1 MARAGD
7 FAPRAFAHPEDSV
20 PEALSITASSFDP
33 ALLSLPWSTPLGEWP
48 SSAIVSLPKGLSR
61 HLVRFSSLSG
71 RVIAVKETTEE
82 MARRE
87 YDMLGNLHRLDVPCV
102 ERVAVIA
109 GRWAPPPGGSA
120 QREAMRGE
128 RRGENDEGAPLPA
141 ALVTAHLKFSLPYRA
156 LFTQVLRPD
165 TATRLVDAL
174 AALLVRLHNVGFF
187 WGDVSLSNTLF
198 RRDAG
203 AFAAYLVDAETGELH
218 EQGLTPGQREHDL
231 DVARTN
237 IAGEIM
243 DLEAGGRL
251 EGGVDAIAIADGIV
265 SSYRSLWSALTD
277 EETFGA
283 SESWRLTERVQ
294 RLNDLGFDIDEM
306 SIQTTA
312 DGTKVSIQPKVV
324 DAGHHQRR
332 LIRLTGL
339 DVEENQARRLLNDLD
354 EFRAR
359 ISRLGSDEEMVAH
372 EWLTRVFEPVVKA
385 IPYEL
390 RAKLEPAEVFH
401 QVLEHRWYM
410 SQAQG
415 QSVPL
420 AETLTSYI
428 DTVLRHRRDEAQ
440 VMGPPTETVGIPI
453 ITAPVPID
461 DEADAVDWR
470 DLV

>member
-1 MARAGD
+1 MVQ
-7 FAPRAFAHPEDSV
+7 S
-20 PEALSITASSFDP
+20 LSITASSVD
-33 ALLSLPWSTPLGEWP
+33 AGLLALPWSTSLAEWP
-48 SSAIVSLPKGLSR
+48 SDTIVSLPKGLSR
-61 HLVRFSSLSG
+61 HLVRFANLSG
-71 RVIAVKETTEE
+71 RVVAVKETTAE

-87 YDMLGNLHRLDVPCV
+87 YEMLGSLARLDVPCV
-102 ERVAVIA
+102 GRVAVID
-109 GRWAPPPGGSA
+109 GRRTPK
-120 QREAMRGE
+120 GE
-128 RRGENDEGAPLPA
+128 ELPA

-174 AALLVRLHNVGFF
+174 AVLLVRLHTAGFF

-218 EQGLTPGQREHDL
+218 ENGLTRGQREHDL

-251 EGGVDAIAIADGIV
+251 EGGVDAVAIADGIM

-277 EETFGA
+277 TESFAANET
-283 SESWRLTERVQ
+283 WRITERVQ
-294 RLNDLGFDIDEM
+294 RLNALGFDIGEM
-306 SIQTTA
+306 SIDETA
-312 DGTKVSIQPKVV
+312 DGAKVLIQPKVV

-332 LIRLTGL
+332 LLRLTGL
-339 DVEENQARRLLNDLD
+339 DVQENQARRLLNDMD
-354 EFRAR
+354 EFAAR
-359 ISRLGSDEEMVAH
+359 VSRLGSDEEMVAH

-385 IPYEL
+385 IPWDL

-410 SQAQG
+410 SQARG
-415 QSVPL
+415 RSVPI
-420 AETLTSYI
+420 AEVLSSYI
-428 DTVLRHRRDEAQ
+428 DGVLRHRRDEAT
-440 VMGPPTETVGIPI
+440 VMGPPTETMAV
-453 ITAPVPID
+453 PVVTGDVPVSDED
-461 DEADAVDWR
+461 DVDWR

>member
-1 MARAGD
+1 MA
-7 FAPRAFAHPEDSV
+7 ES
-20 PEALSITASSFDP
+20 LTITATAVDP
-33 ALLSLPWSTPLGEWP
+33 GLLALPWQTPLGEWP
-48 SSAIVSLPKGLSR
+48 SSSIVYLPKGLSR

-71 RVIAVKETTEE
+71 RVVAVKETTAE

-87 YDMLGNLHRLDVPCV
+87 YDLLGHLARLDAPCV

-109 GRWAPPPGGSA
+109 GRTDVAGK
-120 QREAMRGE
+120 
-128 RRGENDEGAPLPA
+128 PLPA

-156 LFTQVLRPD
+156 LFTQVLRPH
-165 TATRLVDAL
+165 TASRLVDAL
-174 AALLVRLHNVGFF
+174 AVLLVRLHNVGFF

-218 EQGLTPGQREHDL
+218 EAGLTRGQREHDL

-251 EGGVDAIAIADGIV
+251 EGGVDALQIADGIV
-265 SSYRSLWSALTD
+265 SSYRSLWGALTD
-277 EETFGA
+277 RESFSA
-283 SESWRLTERVQ
+283 DESWRITERVQ
-294 RLNDLGFDIDEM
+294 RLNALGFDIDEM
-306 SIQTTA
+306 SIQATA
-312 DGTKVSIQPKVV
+312 DGTTVSIQPKVV

-332 LIRLTGL
+332 LLRLTGL

-359 ISRLGSDEEMVAH
+359 SGRAGDDEEMVAH
-372 EWLTRVFEPVVKA
+372 EWLTRVFEPVVRA
-385 IPYEL
+385 IPFDL

-410 SQAQG
+410 SQGSGRA
-415 QSVPL
+415 VPL
-420 AETLTSYI
+420 AEVLTGYI
-428 DTVLRHRRDEAQ
+428 DDVLRHRRDEAT
-440 VMGPPTETVGIPI
+440 VMGPVTETVSIPVI
-453 ITAPVPID
+453 RT
-461 DEADAVDWR
+461 ADAASDPEPEVDWR

>member
-1 MARAGD
+1 MPA
-7 FAPRAFAHPEDSV
+7 
-20 PEALSITASSFDP
+20 ALSITASSVD
-33 ALLSLPWSTPLGEWP
+33 AGLLTLPWSTTLAEWP
-48 SSAIVSLPKGLSR
+48 SSTIVFLPKGISR
-61 HLVRFSSLSG
+61 HLVRFANLSG
-71 RVIAVKETTEE
+71 RVVAIKETTEE

-87 YDMLGNLHRLDVPCV
+87 YDMLGNLARLDAPCV

-109 GRWAPPPGGSA
+109 GRATP
-120 QREAMRGE
+120 EGE
-128 RRGENDEGAPLPA
+128 PLPA

-218 EQGLTPGQREHDL
+218 ESGLTPGQRAHDL
-231 DVARTN
+231 EIARTN

-251 EGGVDAIAIADGIV
+251 EGGVDALAIADGIM
-265 SSYRSLWSALTD
+265 SSYASLWAALTD
-277 EETFGA
+277 RESF
-283 SESWRLTERVQ
+283 SSDESWRITERVR
-294 RLNDLGFDIDEM
+294 RLNELGFDIGEM
-306 SIQTTA
+306 SIEATP
-312 DGTKVSIQPKVV
+312 DGTRVSIQPKVV

-332 LIRLTGL
+332 LLRLTGL

-354 EFRAR
+354 EYRAR
-359 ISRLGSDEEMVAH
+359 TARHPEDEEMAAH
-372 EWLTRVFEPVVKA
+372 EWVTRVFEPVVKA
-385 IPYEL
+385 IPFDL

-401 QVLEHRWYM
+401 QVLEHRWYV
-410 SQAQG
+410 SQASG
-415 QSVPL
+415 RSAPL
-420 AETLTSYI
+420 AEILTSYI
-428 DTVLRHRRDEAQ
+428 DGVLRHRRDEAT
-440 VMGPPTETVGIPI
+440 VMGPVTETMSIPI
-453 ITAPVPID
+453 ITADGTAVAPDED
-461 DEADAVDWR
+461 DDDVDWR

>member
-1 MARAGD
+1 MPD
-7 FAPRAFAHPEDSV
+7 
-20 PEALSITASSFDP
+20 ALSITASSVDP
-33 ALLSLPWSTPLGEWP
+33 GLLTLPWSTTLADWP
-48 SSAIVSLPKGLSR
+48 SSHIVYLPKGISR
-61 HLVRFSSLSG
+61 HLVRFANLSG
-71 RVIAVKETTEE
+71 RVVAIKETTEA

-87 YDMLGNLHRLDVPCV
+87 YDMLGNLARLDAPCV

-109 GRWAPPPGGSA
+109 GRTDAAGK
-120 QREAMRGE
+120 
-128 RRGENDEGAPLPA
+128 PLPA

-218 EQGLTPGQREHDL
+218 ESGLTPGQRAHDL

-265 SSYRSLWSALTD
+265 SSYHSLWAALTD
-277 EETFGA
+277 KETFRA
-283 SESWRLTERVQ
+283 DEAWRLTERVQ
-294 RLNDLGFDIDEM
+294 RLNALGFDIGEM
-306 SIQTTA
+306 SIEATA
-312 DGTKVSIQPKVV
+312 DGTRVSIQPKVV

-332 LIRLTGL
+332 LLRLTGL

-359 ISRLGSDEEMVAH
+359 ISRFEDEDMAAH

-385 IPYEL
+385 IPWDL

-401 QVLEHRWYM
+401 QLLEHRWYL
-410 SQAQG
+410 SQANG
-415 QSVPL
+415 KSVPL
-420 AETLTSYI
+420 AEALASYI
-428 DTVLRHRRDEAQ
+428 DDVLRHRRDEATL
-440 VMGPPTETVGIPI
+440 MGPNTETMSLPVITSSSPI
-453 ITAPVPID
+453 ID
-461 DEADAVDWR
+461 DEDDEIDWR